1 MCNSDCC
8 CRDASASDLIKY
20 LLVFVLVNLL
30 LSFISIFIRAAQ
42 TERYDQ
48 ALLYLDAINSGELDL
63 NLAEFGFN
71 NCDRTGDFLDTNY
84 YCEINGKRLKQPS
97 ESVSN
102 QGLFKKWNTVE
113 LILSISRTVVT
124 VAFVAFFYFII
135 KKKADDLD
143 LDNKEDKKKFLNSL
157 SHLNIFIIFLI
168 VISGI
173 WILIRALALTANDD
187 IGLYED
193 GEQNAFE
200 EKIAINYIFD
210 IGEIVLYGISICFVL
225 RIKRDLNR
233 PPPSPNNI
241 QTTLPRVNI
250 TPVTN
255 QNPPPPQNPYP
266 RPQPNGRPRLQ
277 PIGIRVEERH
287 VRIIQVEQVNS
298 VQQLD
303 RYNYH

>member
-1 MCNSDCC
+1 M
-8 CRDASASDLIKY
+8 
-20 LLVFVLVNLL
+20 
-30 LSFISIFIRAAQ
+30 
-42 TERYDQ
+42 
-48 ALLYLDAINSGELDL
+48 
-63 NLAEFGFN
+63 
-71 NCDRTGDFLDTNY
+71 
-84 YCEINGKRLKQPS
+84 
-97 ESVSN
+97 
-102 QGLFKKWNTVE
+102 
-113 LILSISRTVVT
+113 
-124 VAFVAFFYFII
+124 
-135 KKKADDLD
+135 
-143 LDNKEDKKKFLNSL
+143 
-157 SHLNIFIIFLI
+157 NIFIIFLI

-241 QTTLPRVNI
+241 QTTRPRVNI
-250 TPVTN
+250 TPVTI